1 MVHTTHKQTYI
12 HTHKYVNVAAHKTC
26 LRMKCFVLQVLVC
39 VCVFELL
46 NMLFSL
52 HVCVC
57 VNTYGPA
64 FIRFNCALF
73 EVKRTE
79 AVCQIHSE
87 I

>member
-1 MVHTTHKQTYI
+1 MVHTTHKQT
-12 HTHKYVNVAAHKTC
+12 HTHTQKYVNVAAYKTC
-26 LRMKCFVLQVLVC
+26 LRRDFVLQVF

-57 VNTYGPA
+57 VNTHGPA